1 MNFRFKLKEKHKRL
15 LVICGVALVLFLSA
29 RGIRQWLVVK
39 DMTAEE
45 KTIYYEQKQEEKQG
59 YRCMSSHQLTEEE
72 AVLRD
77 LFQYLKA
84 GNTIEACKIMD
95 VPDAFDTET
104 YNQWLKSTG
113 IQPLFAYDLSEIG
126 ILDRQEEREET
137 VNYKS
142 VTYDE
147 HAYYIFFTG
156 DNTVRCRFV
165 YQPEDEV
172 MRFVPDSGIIENYEL
187 ESPSKNLYEYSA
199 NVEEDEDLEQYL
211 VTTIEQ
217 PYLSEEK
224 WSTTWYKFEF
234 PRFLN
239 CTPHFLIASELG
251 TFETEYVEQESSTSS
266 SAEPYHTVL
275 AIIPDE
281 TVNEI
286 LDQANNSLKNIYTL
300 LQAQASDA
308 ELGKYLL
315 SGNILETC
323 SQSTRNYDEIY
334 EKLQTVTDC
343 NLYYNKE
350 ASGTLPVEYNCR
362 LAENDGVIV
371 KVNAS
376 VNTTLGECRKVTT
389 LHLRY
394 MDDTWKIVD
403 MDTTNANNLFV
414 DISTFDP
421 QW

>member
-1 MNFRFKLKEKHKRL
+1 MK
-15 LVICGVALVLFLSA
+15 
-29 RGIRQWLVVK
+29 
-39 DMTAEE
+39 
-45 KTIYYEQKQEEKQG
+45 
-59 YRCMSSHQLTEEE
+59 
-72 AVLRD
+72 
-77 LFQYLKA
+77 
-84 GNTIEACKIMD
+84 
-95 VPDAFDTET
+95 
-104 YNQWLKSTG
+104 
-113 IQPLFAYDLSEIG
+113 
-126 ILDRQEEREET
+126 
-137 VNYKS
+137 
-142 VTYDE
+142 
-147 HAYYIFFTG
+147 
-156 DNTVRCRFV
+156 
-165 YQPEDEV
+165 
-172 MRFVPDSGIIENYEL
+172 
-187 ESPSKNLYEYSA
+187 
-199 NVEEDEDLEQYL
+199 
-211 VTTIEQ
+211 
-217 PYLSEEK
+217 
-224 WSTTWYKFEF
+224 
-234 PRFLN
+234 
-239 CTPHFLIASELG
+239 
-251 TFETEYVEQESSTSS
+251 
-266 SAEPYHTVL
+266 HTVL

-323 SQSTRNYDEIY
+323 SQSNRNYDEIY